1 MKPIQRIKLREER
14 FVTPDNKVLMAKA
27 KLKRGVIKLL
37 TKLQAYNIYE
47 KIKRNKH
54 CVIPVGKF
62 VKDFQYVPQNFHPN
76 ERANKNMDSLSET
89 GESEDDYDDDLSLES
104 EINSMV
110 YSNLNGKIKH
120 EDGGED
126 VDAKL
131 KKD

>member
-1 MKPIQRIKLREER
+1 
-14 FVTPDNKVLMAKA
+14 
-27 KLKRGVIKLL
+27 
-37 TKLQAYNIYE
+37 
-47 KIKRNKH
+47 
-54 CVIPVGKF
+54 
-62 VKDFQYVPQNFHPN
+62 
-76 ERANKNMDSLSET
+76 MDSLSET